1 MSSTGSIPAQDSA
14 EAGQPA
20 NNFVDVLVIGAG
32 PAGSLASVLLNNGG
46 IRPLVLEKQKF
57 PRFSIGESLL
67 PQLMVFLEKAGM
79 VDAVKAGG
87 YQHKNGAAFSK
98 NGVYS
103 EFNFEEKFSVGP
115 GTTFQ
120 VKRADF
126 DKRLA
131 DHAEQ
136 QGIPIRY
143 EHEVTA
149 IQLNDD
155 HCLVDVLD
163 EKGEAYQVKAG
174 FVLDASGFGRVL
186 PRLLDLEYPSQFPAR
201 QSIFCHMRDN
211 ITDPSFDRFKILISV
226 HPENTD
232 VWYWLIPFAD
242 GTCSFGVVGTKEFFE
257 GLDGDLTE
265 KLNYCRAAEPRLR
278 KLLEKA
284 ELITEVRSLAGYSC
298 NVKSLHG
305 KNFALL
311 GNAGEF
317 LDPVFSSGVTI
328 AFKSAD
334 LASALLLEKKHGK
347 EIDWEQEYAKPLKQG
362 VDTFRTYVNAWYDGS
377 LQDVIFHQNS
387 SKDIKEKI
395 SAILAGYAWD
405 TSNPYVEKA
414 ERRLKVLAELCRQ

>member
-1 MSSTGSIPAQDSA
+1 MNNA
-14 EAGQPA
+14 EAKPAVEPVRTSLPA
-20 NNFVDVLVIGAG
+20 NEAVEVLIIGAG
-32 PAGSLASVLLNNGG
+32 PSGSLASVLLNRGG
-46 IRPLVLEKQKF
+46 IRPLVLEKQRF

-67 PQLMVFLEKAGM
+67 PQSMVFLEKAGM
-79 VDAVKAGG
+79 LDAVKAGG

-98 NGVYS
+98 NGTYS
-103 EFNFEEKFSVGP
+103 EFNFEEKFSAGP

-155 HCLVDVLD
+155 HCLVDVRD
-163 EKGEAYQVKAG
+163 DKGQTYQVKAG
-174 FVLDASGFGRVL
+174 FLLDASGFGRVL

-201 QSIFCHMRDN
+201 QSIFCHLKDN
-211 ITDPSFDRFKILISV
+211 ISDPAFDRYKILISV
-226 HPENTD
+226 HPTNPE
-232 VWYWLIPFAD
+232 VWYWLIPFSD
-242 GTCSFGVVGTKEFFE
+242 GTCSFGVVGAKEFFE
-257 GLDGDLTE
+257 GLDGNLAD
-265 KLNYCRAAEPRLR
+265 KLNYCKAAEPGLR
-278 KLLEKA
+278 ALLAKA
-284 ELITEVRSLAGYSC
+284 EFITDVRSLAGYSC
-298 NVKSLHG
+298 NVKSLYG
-305 KNFALL
+305 ENFALL

-334 LASALLLEKKHGK
+334 LASTLLLEKKRGQK
-347 EIDWEQEYAKPLKQG
+347 IDWEQDYAKPLKLG

-377 LQDVIFHQNS
+377 LQDVVFYPHS

-414 ERRLKVLAELCRQ
+414 ERRLKVLAELCRE